1 MWIGS
6 QAPPEI
12 QPQATKDQA
21 DVNST
26 EKFFISRYLTAPKR
40 NLLRFSFVFMVL
52 GIVLSVGILSAGLNL
67 FEGYERALKS
77 VLLDSFAHVRIER
90 SDGKFLEAEQIQRI
104 RTSLGPLDEIS
115 SITPS
120 IGLNLMAID
129 QANTRGCVFNA
140 YETPA
145 GQTPHYAKYVIKGK
159 ATLRDGQ
166 IIVGHYLADEFGVTL
181 GDTLRVLYP
190 QLNRVTPMGIY
201 SGEHLFEVAGIYRSG
216 FYEFDRAMIIGTT
229 ADARSI
235 LFTDDLYAYMDIK
248 LRGSRMEDA
257 YNLANQYSTLLGRDL
272 SAYPVVGS
280 GLMRTVAMQKWLIFI
295 VFSFLVLIAG
305 INVISAVSTMIFD
318 KKNEIA
324 VLKTLGAPART
335 IRRVIDY
342 QVLLVCFAAIIL
354 GQAFGALLSWMVVK
368 QSFYRLKGD
377 VYFID
382 RLEHYISLPNLLA
395 VFAVAA
401 VLVLICVWVPSRRVD
416 RLQIIDLL
424 RNP

>member
-1 MWIGS
+1 M
-6 QAPPEI
+6 
-12 QPQATKDQA
+12 
-21 DVNST
+21 NST
-26 EKFFISRYLTAPKR
+26 EKFFISRYLSAPKR

-77 VLLDSFAHVRIER
+77 VLLDSFAHVRLER
-90 SDGKFLEAEQIQRI
+90 SDGKFLDAEQVQRI
-104 RTSLGPLDEIS
+104 RNTLESKAEIS

-129 QANTRGCVFNA
+129 AEKTRGSIFNA
-140 YETPA
+140 YDTPPDK
-145 GQTPHYAKYVIKGK
+145 TPLYTKYVVSGTANI
-159 ATLRDGQ
+159 RDGQ
-166 IIVGHYLADEFGVTL
+166 IVVGHYLAEEFGLGL
-181 GDTLRVLYP
+181 GDSLRVLYP

-201 SGEHLFEVAGIYRSG
+201 SGEHLFEIAGIYRSG
-216 FYEFDRAMIIGTT
+216 FYEFDRSLIIGTIS
-229 ADARSI
+229 DARSI
-235 LFTDDLYAYMDIK
+235 LFTNDLYAYMDIK
-248 LRGSRMEDA
+248 LKGARMEDA
-257 YNLANQYSTLLGRDL
+257 YSLATRYGSLLGTDL
-272 SAYPVVGS
+272 TAYPVVGS
-280 GLMRTVAMQKWLIFI
+280 GLLRTVAMQKWLIFI

-335 IRRVIDY
+335 IRRVVDL
-342 QVLLVCFAAIIL
+342 QVLLVCYGAIII

-382 RLEHYISLPNLLA
+382 KLEHHISPLNLLA

-401 VLVLICVWVPSRRVD
+401 VLVLVCVRIPSRRID

>member
-1 MWIGS
+1 M
-6 QAPPEI
+6 
-12 QPQATKDQA
+12 
-21 DVNST
+21 NST
-26 EKFFISRYLTAPKR
+26 EKFFISRYLSAPKR

-77 VLLDSFAHVRIER
+77 VLLDSFAHIRIER
-90 SDGKFLEAEQIQRI
+90 SDGKFLDAEQVQRI
-104 RTSLGPLDEIS
+104 RNTLETKAEIS

-129 QANTRGCVFNA
+129 AEKTRGSIFNA
-140 YETPA
+140 YDTPP
-145 GQTPHYAKYVIKGK
+145 GKTPLYSKYVVSGT
-159 ATLRDGQ
+159 ANLRDGQ
-166 IIVGHYLADEFGVTL
+166 IIVGHYLAEEFGLGL
-181 GDTLRVLYP
+181 GDSLRVLYP

-201 SGEHLFEVAGIYRSG
+201 SGEHLFEIAGIYRSG
-216 FYEFDRAMIIGTT
+216 FYEFDRSLIIGTIS
-229 ADARSI
+229 DARSI
-235 LFTDDLYAYMDIK
+235 LFTNDLYAYMDIK
-248 LRGSRMEDA
+248 LKGARMEEA
-257 YNLANQYSTLLGRDL
+257 YSLATRYGSLLGADL
-272 SAYPVVGS
+272 TAYPVVGS
-280 GLMRTVAMQKWLIFI
+280 GLLRTVAMQKWLIFI

-335 IRRVIDY
+335 IRRVVDL
-342 QVLLVCFAAIIL
+342 QVLLVCYGAIVI

-382 RLEHYISLPNLLA
+382 KLEHHISPLNLLA

-401 VLVLICVWVPSRRVD
+401 VLVLVCVRIPSRRID